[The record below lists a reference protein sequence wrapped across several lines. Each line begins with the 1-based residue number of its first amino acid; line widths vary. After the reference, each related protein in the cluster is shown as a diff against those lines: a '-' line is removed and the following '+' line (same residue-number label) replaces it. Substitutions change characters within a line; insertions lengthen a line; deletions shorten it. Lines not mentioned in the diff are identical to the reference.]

1 MALVHGTV
9 QKDVILCIGDGYIES
24 AGYNDVAGIIIGNK
38 IITDHISEDILFGN
52 LGDHTV
58 C

>member
-1 MALVHGTV
+1 MV
-9 QKDVILCIGDGYIES
+9 
-24 AGYNDVAGIIIGNK
+24 IIIGNK